1 MKKRIWPGDGKVLEN
16 LFVVM
21 FGLCFAWMG
30 TQMLQDIM
38 ALGVGEI
45 YAHGVATFAVKALIV
60 GLTFILSSIA
70 FVNIVVFCNKIKCES
85 TLVSYINVLIV
96 MVLSASPWA
105 CYHIARIVTKPLAK
119 DLYPWA
125 GWLNNVDVIFIALY
139 VPIVGIMLILG
150 QSVKKFF
157 LRDIHSN

>member
-45 YAHGVATFAVKALIV
+45 YAHGVTTFMVKALIV

-70 FVNIVVFCNKIKCES
+70 FVNVVVYCNKIKCES

-96 MVLSASPWA
+96 MVFSASPWA
-105 CYHIARIVTKPLAK
+105 CYHVARIVIRPFAENM
-119 DLYPWA
+119 YPWA
-125 GWLNNVDVIFIALY
+125 GCLNNVDVIFISLY
-139 VPIVGIMLILG
+139 VPIVGITFVIRKLMIYIL
-150 QSVKKFF
+150 
-157 LRDIHSN
+157 L